1 MAKPKK
7 DGQFINFYLDR
18 SLYNR
23 LTYYAEERGQTKTV
37 AVERILK
44 QVFDSEGIPD
54 LSSKPGKEFE
64 AR

>member
-44 QVFDSEGIPD
+44 QVFDREGIPD
-54 LSSKPGKEFE
+54 LSSKPSAEPE
-64 AR
+64 AQ

>member
-18 SLYNR
+18 SLCNR

-44 QVFDSEGIPD
+44 QVFDREGIPEFP
-54 LSSKPGKEFE
+54 SKPSEE
-64 AR
+64 METE